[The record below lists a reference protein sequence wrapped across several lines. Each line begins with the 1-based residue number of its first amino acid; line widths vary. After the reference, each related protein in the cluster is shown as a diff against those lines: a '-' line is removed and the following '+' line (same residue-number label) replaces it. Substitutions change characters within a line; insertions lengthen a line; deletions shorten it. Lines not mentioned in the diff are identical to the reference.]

1 MSLVIQWLRFHPSNV
16 GGVGSIEGQGTKI
29 HMLTGEAKKKK
40 KKVKE
45 NPKQTKQPYLLKQ
58 YR

>member
-1 MSLVIQWLRFHPSNV
+1 MIQWLRFHPSNV

>member
-1 MSLVIQWLRFHPSNV
+1 MSLLIQWLRFHPSNV

-40 KKVKE
+40 KKSKRKPQA
-45 NPKQTKQPYLLKQ
+45 NKTAIFA
-58 YR
+58 

>member
-1 MSLVIQWLRFHPSNV
+1 MSLLIQWLRFHLSSV

-40 KKVKE
+40 KSKIKPQA
-45 NPKQTKQPYLLKQ
+45 NKTAIFA
-58 YR
+58 